1 MYSPVRILRECPWY
15 EELEPAF
22 RDRPSARPLATRDS
36 LGNHVHRTKPL
47 TQSNQ
52 DNIPSP
58 TESTFPNEVWD
69 ATPPREERECSIDP
83 GLWDENTSSQERGT
97 PSIPATKKSAR
108 VVTPSIGPSKRPRI
122 KESPSTFEVKSK
134 ESPQT
139 SFNINNLASCLPTK
153 EEREASEIRAA
164 LTQQNISLNVTA
176 AMSQMITS
184 TRANELATKQSI
196 ALAEMNVKLRLARS
210 NLTLELLRGGMDPQ
224 SAEAFAL
231 RQLPDVEVSHIAQ
244 TQPVADVQPSASL
257 QSGSQP
263 QPRPDSQL

>member
-36 LGNHVHRTKPL
+36 LGNQVHRTKPPL
-47 TQSNQ
+47 TQSTQ

-58 TESTFPNEVWD
+58 TESTHPNDVWE
-69 ATPPREERECSIDP
+69 ATPPREERELSIDP

-97 PSIPATKKSAR
+97 PGIPATKKSAR

-134 ESPQT
+134 ESPQQ
-139 SFNINNLASCLPTK
+139 SLLFNNLANCLPTK

-210 NLTLELLRGGMDPQ
+210 NLTLELLRGGMDPHD
-224 SAEAFAL
+224 AEAFAL
-231 RQLPDVEVSHIAQ
+231 RQLPDVEVPHLSQ
-244 TQPVADVQPSASL
+244 SQQDVQPSPPL
-257 QSGSQP
+257 QSGSQA
-263 QPRPDSQL
+263 QRGPDSQV